1 MKRGLIR
8 VEVRFRPPASGQDG
22 CREWGAP
29 VRGVAARGLQMQQRT
44 DPVGNSP
51 EDVPDDVV
59 AQAKAAFTRRSRGE
73 IAILTWDS
81 MVDEDAPA
89 EDHRLRFE
97 HPELQIELRLFTAGN
112 SSDLEGSV
120 KPPVQLQVELQG
132 EEGDVLASAAAT
144 GGVFAFSQV
153 PSGTVRLVMRAAT
166 TPQIRTDWFR
176 L

>member
-1 MKRGLIR
+1 M
-8 VEVRFRPPASGQDG
+8 
-22 CREWGAP
+22 
-29 VRGVAARGLQMQQRT
+29 
-44 DPVGNSP
+44 
-51 EDVPDDVV
+51 
-59 AQAKAAFTRRSRGE
+59 
-73 IAILTWDS
+73 
-81 MVDEDAPA
+81 
-89 EDHRLRFE
+89 RFE

-120 KPPVQLQVELQG
+120 KPPVQLQIELQG